1 MLNDYLAI
9 LGAVVGILGLVP
21 ITYHWVKRYAA
32 SRDVVNN
39 PWVYYVLA
47 LNLVLTTALP
57 ISLALEFDAGD
68 SEVAYKSFRFYCEHY
83 PHIVVYPALL
93 FGFAGLFTLRAA
105 VLRWAFAR
113 KPIVL
118 RLVIAIIGACFALY
132 YEATGGYLMLFEF
145 NKEAQS
151 ATEQFQSP
159 TVQRKLATLG
169 LVDAFNP
176 PMAEQVSKAI
186 DEASGRSQIGKTL
199 KSYASWSRL
208 DTEWRSKSRTAYLIM
223 FWYMLFVMLFGFSL
237 LPTRAVLN
245 ESDRR
250 VDSMISLNL
259 AGAFAIF
266 LMWTPF
272 RIYYNHQTKIPIF
285 GPDLADN
292 FFGRLPNITLFGISP
307 SEATPFVAIL
317 LFVYFLLLRAGD
329 LTRSAALVVLSL
341 TGSVLVVGSAVL
353 AALYPDAFRAI
364 YGLEGEVKFLVFRV
378 VIIFLVV
385 LLTYDYLSSRVDASS
400 TETKAPERGEGGA

>member
-1 MLNDYLAI
+1 
-9 LGAVVGILGLVP
+9 
-21 ITYHWVKRYAA
+21 
-32 SRDVVNN
+32 
-39 PWVYYVLA
+39 
-47 LNLVLTTALP
+47 
-57 ISLALEFDAGD
+57 
-68 SEVAYKSFRFYCEHY
+68 
-83 PHIVVYPALL
+83 
-93 FGFAGLFTLRAA
+93 
-105 VLRWAFAR
+105 
-113 KPIVL
+113 
-118 RLVIAIIGACFALY
+118 
-132 YEATGGYLMLFEF
+132 
-145 NKEAQS
+145 
-151 ATEQFQSP
+151 
-159 TVQRKLATLG
+159 
-169 LVDAFNP
+169 
-176 PMAEQVSKAI
+176 
-186 DEASGRSQIGKTL
+186 
-199 KSYASWSRL
+199 L